1 MNTDLFTG
9 LWEVIKELLRYVKFI
24 TFVDAWDEGVL
35 LRRGTYVRVLKPGV
49 VYHWPFL
56 DELHFMN
63 VKPTALELEEQSLT
77 TSCGRRI
84 VCRGVLMW
92 GIKDIYQC
100 IVEVEDAESTLAD
113 IAVGVIQ
120 ELVEVTRW
128 EDITH
133 KEFRQDVRRA
143 VQKQAKEWGIKVST
157 FKFQDLTEARSY
169 RLFGSHA

>member
-9 LWEVIKELLRYVKFI
+9 LWEIIKELLGYCKFF
-24 TFVDAWDEGVL
+24 TFVDAWDEGVV
-35 LRRGTYVRVLKPGV
+35 LRRGKFSRSIKPGWRW
-49 VYHWPFL
+49 HWPVL
-56 DELHFMN
+56 EELHFMN

-77 TSCGRRI
+77 TACGRRI
-84 VCRGVLMW
+84 VVRGVIMW
-92 GIKDIYQC
+92 GIRDIYKC
-100 IVEVEDAESTLAD
+100 IVEVEDAEETLAD

-133 KEFRQDVRRA
+133 KWFRQDVRRA
-143 VQKQAKEWGIKVST
+143 IQKQAKEWGIRVST

-169 RLFGSHA
+169 RLFGSH